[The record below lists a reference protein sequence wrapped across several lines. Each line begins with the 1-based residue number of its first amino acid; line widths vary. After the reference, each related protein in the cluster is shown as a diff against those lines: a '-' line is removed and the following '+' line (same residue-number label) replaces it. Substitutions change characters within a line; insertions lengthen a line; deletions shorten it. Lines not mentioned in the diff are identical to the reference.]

1 MRHINALMNSS
12 QYENLN
18 TLLMEARDRAKDS
31 ILTCELTV
39 EEIDELLEVLI

>member
-1 MRHINALMNSS
+1 MRHINALLNGS

-31 ILTCELTV
+31 ILTCQALFGLYFDV
-39 EEIDELLEVLI
+39 FILF